1 MKESK
6 KKTTTNKP
14 VISSEKLEKIL
25 HLGLSNKIKKD
36 SYKDR
41 NIQMKYMVVQVE
53 ILMKGL
59 EGQSVEISEEE
70 QKD

>member
-1 MKESK
+1 M
-6 KKTTTNKP
+6 
-14 VISSEKLEKIL
+14 EKIL

-70 QKD
+70 QKDWDG